1 MAEEIRFDGRVAVVT
16 GAGGGLGRSHAL
28 MLASRGAKVGV
39 NDVGTSP
46 GGEGEDQSPADKVVQ
61 EIKDAGGEAVANHD
75 SVDSLKGGESIIK
88 TAVDAFGRVD
98 ILINN
103 AGILR
108 DRTMMKMTEEEFR
121 GVAKVHFDGTFYCT
135 RAALPVMREN
145 NYGRVIFTSSG
156 AGLWGNYG
164 QTNYSAVKLGV
175 VGMMHAFKLEGQKYN
190 IFANTIAPVGAS
202 RLLGSILTEK
212 IMEAL
217 DPRYISVL
225 VCYLVSEGCKETG
238 MIYSCGGGRYARAA
252 MMENPIVDLSE
263 NEKISMETIRD
274 NFAEIHEMREPR
286 EYFKSRD
293 HLVEMMGG
301 EFEKLFG

>member
-1 MAEEIRFDGRVAVVT
+1 MSEVRFDGRVAVVT

-28 MLASRGAKVGV
+28 LLASRGAKVVV
-39 NDVGTSP
+39 NDVGSAP
-46 GGEGEDQSPADKVVQ
+46 DGSGADQSMADRVVQ
-61 EIKDAGGEAVANHD
+61 EIRDAGGEAAANYD
-75 SVDSLKGGESIIK
+75 SVDSWEGGEGIVR
-88 TAVDAFGRVD
+88 TALEAFGKVD

-108 DRTMMKMTEEEFR
+108 DRSMMKMTEAEYR
-121 GVAKVHFDGTFYCT
+121 RVMQVHLDGTFFTT
-135 RAALPVMREN
+135 RAALPAMREN

-164 QTNYSAVKLGV
+164 QTNYSAAKLGV

-190 IFANTIAPVGAS
+190 ILANTIAPVAAS
-202 RLLGSILTEK
+202 RLLGSIMTDRM
-212 IMEAL
+212 MEAL

-225 VCYLVSEGCKETG
+225 VAYLVSEENTETG

-252 MMENPIVDLSE
+252 LVENPVVDLSDRDT
-263 NEKISMETIRD
+263 ITVETIRD
-274 NFAEIHEMREPR
+274 HMPKISDLTTSR

-293 HLVEMMGG
+293 HLIEMMGG
-301 EFEKLFG
+301 ELSEL

>member
-1 MAEEIRFDGRVAVVT
+1 MTDIRYDGRVAVIT

-28 MLASRGAKVGV
+28 LLASRGAKVVV
-39 NDVGTSP
+39 NDVGSSP
-46 GGEGEDQSPADKVVQ
+46 GGDGNDQSMADRVVK
-61 EIKDAGGEAVANHD
+61 EIRDAGGEAVANYDPVGSWD
-75 SVDSLKGGESIIK
+75 SGVRIVQ
-88 TAVDAFGRVD
+88 TALDTWGRID

-108 DRTMMKMTEEEFR
+108 DRSMAKMSEEEYR
-121 GVAKVHFDGTFYCT
+121 RIMQVHLDGTFFTT
-135 RAALPVMREN
+135 RAAFEPMKN
-145 NYGRVIFTSSG
+145 AGYGRVIFTSSG

-164 QTNYSAVKLGV
+164 QTNYSAAKLGV

-190 IFANTIAPVGAS
+190 ITASAIAPVAAS
-202 RLLGSILTEK
+202 RLLGSIMSDR

-217 DPRYISVL
+217 DPGYISVL
-225 VCYLVSEGCKETG
+225 VAYLVSEEYKETG

-252 MMENPIVDLSE
+252 MVENPVVDLSDRE
-263 NEKISMETIRD
+263 SITVETIRD
-274 NFAEIHEMREPR
+274 HMPRISDLTTNR

-301 EFEKLFG
+301 ELSEL